1 MSDRTIDLRVALFE
15 RLSTD
20 ATIQSLVSTRI
31 YDNVP
36 QRTDYPYITIS
47 ENVVNDYSDKGED
60 DIDPDTDGQEHFP
73 VINVYDRSPES
84 RGQKK
89 INEILSRVRSLL
101 HCRDLFLDG
110 VQLTYLIRYETS
122 FVRQDPDTTSW
133 HGYARYRALT
143 T

>member
-1 MSDRTIDLRVALFE
+1 MSDRTVDLRVAVLE
-15 RLSTD
+15 RLAED
-20 ATIQSLVSTRI
+20 ADIVALVAARI

-36 QRTDYPYITIS
+36 QGTLYPYITLS
-47 ENVVNDYSDKGED
+47 ENTVNDYSDKGED
-60 DIDPDTDGQEHFP
+60 DIDPDTDGQEHFL
-73 VINVYDRSPES
+73 VINVYDQSPTS
-84 RGQKK
+84 RGQRK
-89 INEILSRVRSLL
+89 INDILSRVRSLL

-122 FVRQDPDTTSW
+122 FVRQDDTTSW